1 MYTMSMLYQ
10 ESTFVT
16 RISPYVLNFKQ
27 KKPYLWG
34 LSCPICGDV
43 SKGKQKARGY
53 LYRPGS
59 SDHLNYKCHHCGAS
73 MSFGSL
79 LKTKFPELYKEFVYS
94 RYELTSKAH
103 VPHKDFPSMV
113 KSSDLSDSSMD
124 GLKPCENLE
133 SSHPVAKYLIKRMI
147 PPAQWKHIYYTLNF
161 MEYTNSLLPEKF
173 RDTTKDH
180 PRLILPYLTEH
191 GKMFAYVARA
201 FGNEEP
207 KYFTIK
213 LDDEKERIYGIDRL
227 KHPTTTV
234 YAVEGPIDSLFLPNA
249 IAVSGSSFDTPTM
262 QALKSVVTIVGDN
275 EPRSRE
281 IVKILKKNIDLG
293 YKVCMLPHRVKEKD
307 INEMIMA
314 GMTSDE
320 IVELIDA
327 NTFQGINAQLKFV
340 EWKLV

>member
-1 MYTMSMLYQ
+1 MLYQ

-34 LSCPICGDV
+34 LSCPICGDI
-43 SKGKQKARGY
+43 SKGRQKIRGY
-53 LYRPGS
+53 IYRPGT

-73 MSFGSL
+73 MSFGTF

-103 VPHKDFPSMV
+103 VPHKNFPELV
-113 KSSDLSDSSMD
+113 KTESFPLTDSSLD
-124 GLKPCENLE
+124 RLKPCVGLPDT
-133 SSHPVAKYLIKRMI
+133 HPIAKYLNKRMI
-147 PPAQWKHIYYTLNF
+147 PKDKWNSIYYTLEF
-161 MEYTNSLLPEKF
+161 MKYTNSVLPGKF
-173 RDTTKDH
+173 KKVEDDH
-180 PRLILPYLTEH
+180 PRLVLPYFTEH
-191 GKMFAYVARA
+191 GKMFAFVARA
-201 FGNEEP
+201 FGKEEP
-207 KYFTIK
+207 KYYTIK
-213 LDDEKERIYGIDRL
+213 IDEDKERVYGLDKVDFSKKI
-227 KHPTTTV
+227 
-234 YAVEGPIDSLFLPNA
+234 YAVEGPIDSLFIPNA

-293 YKVCMLPHRVKEKD
+293 YKVCMLPHTVKEKD
-307 INEMIMA
+307 INELILS
-314 GMTSDE
+314 GMTSND

-327 NTFQGINAQLKFV
+327 NTYQGVKAKLKFV

>member
-1 MYTMSMLYQ
+1 MLYQ

-34 LSCPICGDV
+34 LSCPICGDI
-43 SKGKQKARGY
+43 SKGRQKIRGY
-53 LYRPGS
+53 IYRPGT
-59 SDHLNYKCHHCGAS
+59 SDHLNYKCHHCSAS
-73 MSFGSL
+73 MSFGTF

-103 VPHKDFPSMV
+103 VPHKNFTEMVATESFPLT
-113 KSSDLSDSSMD
+113 DAALDR
-124 GLKPCENLE
+124 LKPCANLKDT
-133 SSHPVAKYLIKRMI
+133 HPVAKYLNKRMI
-147 PPAQWKHIYYTLNF
+147 PKDKWSGIYYTLEF
-161 MEYTNSLLPEKF
+161 MKYTNSVVPGKF
-173 RDTTKDH
+173 KKIEDDH
-180 PRLILPYLTEH
+180 PRLVLPYFAEH
-191 GKMFAYVARA
+191 GKMFAFVARS
-201 FGNEEP
+201 FGKEEP
-207 KYFTIK
+207 KYYTIK
-213 LDDEKERIYGIDRL
+213 IDEDKERIYGLDKVDYSKKI
-227 KHPTTTV
+227 
-234 YAVEGPIDSLFLPNA
+234 YAVEGPIDSLLIPNA

-281 IVKILKKNIDLG
+281 IVKIIKKNIDLG
-293 YKVCMLPHRVKEKD
+293 YKVCMLPHTVKEKD
-307 INEMIMA
+307 INELILS

-327 NTFQGINAQLKFV
+327 NTYQGVKAKLKFV

>member
-1 MYTMSMLYQ
+1 MGMLYQ

-27 KKPYLWG
+27 KKPYLWE

-43 SKGKQKARGY
+43 SKGKQKSRGY

-73 MSFGSL
+73 MSFGSF
-79 LKTKFPELYKEFVYS
+79 LKSKFPELYKEFVYS

-113 KSSDLSDSSMD
+113 KSPSYQLTDSSLD
-124 GLKPCENLE
+124 ELKSCVNLE

-147 PPAQWKHIYYTLNF
+147 PKEQWGRIYYTLNF
-161 MEYTNSLLPEKF
+161 MRYTNSLLPGKF
-173 RDTTKDH
+173 KNVEHDH
-180 PRLILPYLTEH
+180 PRLIIPYFTEH

-201 FGNEEP
+201 FGKEEP

-213 LDDEKERIYGIDRL
+213 LDDEMERVYGIERI
-227 KHPTTTV
+227 KHPTTKV

-262 QALKSVVTIVGDN
+262 QALKSVVTIVCDN

-293 YKVCMLPHRVKEKD
+293 YKVCMMPHRVKEKD
-307 INEMIMA
+307 INEMIIA
-314 GMTSDE
+314 GMTSEE